1 MYLDNRVVH
10 IDGGHGQMA
19 LLGELV
25 ETVDSRHTLLHDPS
39 HVFRGPRELCE
50 KAMSCVS
57 SVVQDHGR
65 LPARSLGRGEGGGGR
80 GEGGGGDS
88 SGGCGHTTMYI
99 KVLNDPIRNSEISHV
114 RINTCTC
121 TCLEYRGFESHPRQ
135 LIFLMKSDCL
145 GCAVRVALP

>member
-10 IDGGHGQMA
+10 VDGGHGQMA

-39 HVFRGPRELCE
+39 HVFRGPRKLCE
-50 KAMSCVS
+50 KAMSRVS

-65 LPARSLGRGEGGGGR
+65 LPARSLGRGGGGGGEGGGGR
-80 GEGGGGDS
+80 GGDS

-99 KVLNDPIRNSEISHV
+99 KVL

-121 TCLEYRGFESHPRQ
+121 TCLECRVWW
-135 LIFLMKSDCL
+135 
-145 GCAVRVALP
+145 VRVPPEAAHFSYEK